1 MEDNYCRNAYKNDTT
16 FGRAFCFVSDAN
28 VELCDIPV
36 CAQAPTGKDADN
48 TCTSS
53 PYMELL
59 YYRGSYMEESCT
71 SPCRPSVEL
80 SGTEIEWAEDGKI
93 DTYEVVTKCSTDIYE
108 SGGSSGS
115 ANLITSMVQE
125 CTRDRVCQDFN
136 YCK

>member
-1 MEDNYCRNAYKNDTT
+1 M
-16 FGRAFCFVSDAN
+16 SDEN

-36 CAQAPTGKDADN
+36 CAQAPTGKDTDN

-71 SPCRPSVEL
+71 SPCQPSVEL
-80 SGTEIEWAEDGKI
+80 SGTEIEWAEDEKI
-93 DTYEVVTKCSTDIYE
+93 QTYEVVTKCTTNIYD
-108 SGGSSGS
+108 SGGS
-115 ANLITSMVQE
+115 AKLLTSVVQE
-125 CTRDRVCQDFN
+125 CSRDRVCQDFN